1 LAPLTSI
8 EASMNRLLG
17 SALLVTCSVSLAAP
31 ARAQRSA
38 PRATIVY
45 DVGKEPAMP
54 IPLLTNAEEANEDL
68 ADQLFLHLV
77 TYAPGAQLSGDNALR
92 PSLAKSWHRIDPLT
106 LVFDIDPR
114 AKWHDGAPVTVT
126 YTWELVNSPK
136 LKIAD
141 RARLDPIASVE
152 AIGDRSVRVRFKQ
165 ASLEQVY
172 TFGFLIQPL
181 PSHLLERMAPEAIA
195 TSEYAKHPIGNGPFK
210 FERRVPGQ
218 LVELRADSTFFLG
231 RPTIARVIFQT
242 ASNAD
247 ARLNAFLAGEVDIYD
262 HIPPTAMAQA
272 QQHADTRLIEGP
284 SNAIV
289 YLLFNPRSP
298 TDSTKPHPAFADLR
312 VREALT
318 LALDRETI
326 AHVTFGANA
335 QVPDAAQSQLWGWI
349 TPGGIKGR
357 AADVVRARA
366 LLSEAGWRDANGD
379 GILDKNGAPLS
390 FSVLYVTGN
399 PLSDKIALQAQEM
412 FRKVGVA
419 LRLDKVEGAVINQRV
434 MTGQWDM
441 VYARRGQDP
450 TPTSLVQSWSCESA
464 KMPGP
469 SNPAHWCDATFD
481 KLFATAITA
490 KDQPAAWKAVLDRM
504 ASQHPAIFIAAPP
517 NPVAVHRRFDNVI
530 TWANR
535 PWLSLWQWRVRPEAA
550 IARDR

>member
-1 LAPLTSI
+1 
-8 EASMNRLLG
+8 
-17 SALLVTCSVSLAAP
+17 
-31 ARAQRSA
+31 
-38 PRATIVY
+38 
-45 DVGKEPAMP
+45 MP
-54 IPLLTNAEEANEDL
+54 IPLFTNSEEANEDL
-68 ADQLFLHLV
+68 GDQLFLHFV
-77 TYAPGAQLSGDNALR
+77 TFAPGARVSGDNVLM
-92 PSLAKSWHRIDPLT
+92 PSLAKGWHRVDPLT

-114 AKWHDGAPVTVT
+114 AKWHDGAPVTAHDVT

-136 LKIAD
+136 LRIAG

-152 AIGDRSVRVRFKQ
+152 AIGDRTVRVHFKQ
-165 ASLEQVY
+165 PSQEQVY

-181 PSHLLERMAPEAIA
+181 PSHLLEKMAPEAIA
-195 TSEYAKHPIGNGPFK
+195 TSDYAKHPIGNGPFK

-242 ASNAD
+242 AANAD

-272 QQHADTRLIEGP
+272 QQHTDTRLLEGQ

-298 TDSTKPHPAFADLR
+298 ADSTKPHPALGDLR

-326 AHVTFGANA
+326 AHVTFGASA
-335 QVPDAAQSQLWGWI
+335 KVPDAAQSQLWGWI
-349 TPGGIKGR
+349 TPGGIKGH
-357 AADVVRARA
+357 AVDVARART

-390 FSVLYVTGN
+390 ISVLYVAGN

-412 FRKVGVA
+412 LRKVGVE
-419 LRLDKVEGAVINQRV
+419 LRLDKVESAVINSRV
-434 MTGQWDM
+434 INGQWDL
-441 VYARRGQDP
+441 VYSRRNQDP

-464 KMPGP
+464 KLSDG
-469 SNPAHWCDATFD
+469 SNPGHWCDPTFD
-481 KLFATAITA
+481 KLVAAAGAA
-490 KDQPAAWKAVLDRM
+490 KDQPVAWKAVLDRM
-504 ASQHPAIFIAAPP
+504 TSQHPAIFIAAAP

-530 TWANR
+530 TWATR